1 METNLL
7 YWAVFAIIVITLL
20 VLDLG
25 VLNKRDHVMTLG
37 QSLSLS
43 LFYVTIACCFGI
55 YIHYAIG
62 VHPAHDYFTGFLLEK
77 AMSLDNIFVISIIFG
92 FFKIPLKYQ
101 HRVLFWGILGVIIL
115 RAIMISAGAA
125 LLAKFSWLLFIFGA
139 ILIVTGIKTFYLAN
153 NHSFD
158 INDMYAYKLLKKKLN
173 IYPELV
179 GNKFVVINNNKLFAT
194 PLLMALITIEFMDL
208 VFAIDSIPAI
218 FAITQDTFI
227 VYTSNIFAILG
238 LRALFFCL
246 ADIVERFKYIKYS
259 LALILILIGVKIFA
273 AHFIEIPRYIPL
285 VVTFTLLVLGVLVS
299 LMMKNK
305 ESELG

>member
-1 METNLL
+1 M
-7 YWAVFAIIVITLL
+7 
-20 VLDLG
+20 
-25 VLNKRDHVMTLG
+25 
-37 QSLSLS
+37 
-43 LFYVTIACCFGI
+43 

-62 VHPAHDYFTGFLLEK
+62 ASPAHDYFTGFLLEK
-77 AMSLDNIFVISIIFG
+77 AMSLDNIFVISIIFS

-115 RAIMISAGAA
+115 RAIMISAGAV

-139 ILIVTGIKTFYLAN
+139 ILIVTGIKTLYLAN

-158 INDMYAYKLLKKKLN
+158 INDMYVYKLLKKKLN

-179 GNKFVVINNNKLFAT
+179 GNKFIVVENSKIFAT

-218 FAITQDTFI
+218 FAITQNTFI

-273 AHFIEIPRYIPL
+273 GHFIDIPKYIPL
-285 VVTFTLLVLGVLVS
+285 VVTFVLLVLGVLVS
-299 LMMKNK
+299 LVMKNR
-305 ESELG
+305 ESKLG

>member
-1 METNLL
+1 METNSL
-7 YWAVFAIIVITLL
+7 YWAVFGTIVITLL
-20 VLDLG
+20 ILDLG

-43 LFYVTIACCFGI
+43 LFYITIACCFGM

-62 VHPAHDYFTGFLLEK
+62 ASPAHDYFTGFLLEK
-77 AMSLDNIFVISIIFG
+77 AMSLDNIFVISIIFS

-115 RAIMISAGAA
+115 RAIMISAGAV

-139 ILIVTGIKTFYLAN
+139 ILIVTGIKTLYLAN

-158 INDMYAYKLLKKKLN
+158 INDMYVYKLLKKKLN

-179 GNKFVVINNNKLFAT
+179 GNKFIVVENSKIFAT

-218 FAITQDTFI
+218 FAITQNTFI

-273 AHFIEIPRYIPL
+273 GHFIDIPKYIPL
-285 VVTFTLLVLGVLVS
+285 VVTFVLLVLGVLVS
-299 LMMKNK
+299 LVMKNR
-305 ESELG
+305 ESKLG

>member
-7 YWAVFAIIVITLL
+7 YWAVFGTIVITLL
-20 VLDLG
+20 ILDLG

-43 LFYVTIACCFGI
+43 LFYITIACCFGM

-62 VHPAHDYFTGFLLEK
+62 ASPAHDYFTGFLLEK
-77 AMSLDNIFVISIIFG
+77 AMSLDNIFVISIIFS

-115 RAIMISAGAA
+115 RAIMISAGAV

-139 ILIVTGIKTFYLAN
+139 ILIVTGIKTLYLAN

-158 INDMYAYKLLKKKLN
+158 INDMYVYKLLKKKLN

-179 GNKFVVINNNKLFAT
+179 GNKFIVVENSKVFAT

-218 FAITQDTFI
+218 FAITQNTFI

-273 AHFIEIPRYIPL
+273 GHFIDIPKYLPL
-285 VVTFTLLVLGVLVS
+285 VVTFVLLVLGVLVS
-299 LMMKNK
+299 LVMKNR
-305 ESELG
+305 ESKLG

>member
-7 YWAVFAIIVITLL
+7 YWSIFAAIVITLL
-20 VLDLG
+20 ILDLG
-25 VLNKRDHVMTLG
+25 VLNKSDHVMTLG

-43 LFYVTIACCFGI
+43 LFYITIACSFGM

-62 VHPAHDYFTGFLLEK
+62 AAPAHDYFTGFLLEK
-77 AMSLDNIFVISIIFG
+77 AMSLDNIFVISMIFG

-101 HRVLFWGILGVIIL
+101 HRVLFWGILGVIVL
-115 RAIMISAGAA
+115 RAIMIYAGAS

-139 ILIVTGIKTFYLAN
+139 VLIVTGIKTLYLVN
-153 NHSFD
+153 EHSFD
-158 INDMYAYKLLKKKLN
+158 INDMYVYKFLKKKLN
-173 IYPELV
+173 IYPKLV
-179 GNKFVVINNNKLFAT
+179 GNKFVVIQNSKVFVT
-194 PLLMALITIEFMDL
+194 PLFMALITIEFMDL

-218 FAITQDTFI
+218 FAITQNTFI

-273 AHFIEIPRYIPL
+273 GHFIDIPKYIPL
-285 VVTFTLLVLGVLVS
+285 VVTFVLLVLGVLVS
-299 LMMKNK
+299 LLMKYGENK
-305 ESELG
+305 PS

>member
-1 METNLL
+1 METTLF
-7 YWAVFAIIVITLL
+7 YWAIFGIIVITLL
-20 VLDLG
+20 ILDLG
-25 VLNKRDHVMTLG
+25 VFNKRDTVMSLG

-43 LFYVTIACCFGI
+43 LFYITIACCFGG
-55 YIHYAIG
+55 YIHYALG
-62 VHPAHDYFTGFLLEK
+62 AAPAHDYFTGFLLEK
-77 AMSLDNIFVISIIFG
+77 AMSLDNIFVISMIFS
-92 FFKIPLKYQ
+92 FFKIPIKYQ

-115 RAIMISAGAA
+115 RAIMISAGAV

-139 ILIVTGIKTFYLAN
+139 ILIITGIKTLYLVNA
-153 NHSFD
+153 HSFD
-158 INDMYAYKLLKKKLN
+158 INNVYVYKFLKKKLN

-179 GNKFVVINNNKLFAT
+179 GNKFIVVENSKVFAT

-218 FAITQDTFI
+218 FAITQNTFI

-273 AHFIEIPRYIPL
+273 THFIDIPKYIPL
-285 VVTFTLLVLGVLVS
+285 VVTFVLLVLGILVS
-299 LMMKNK
+299 LVMKNRETK
-305 ESELG
+305 

>member
-1 METNLL
+1 METNSL
-7 YWAVFAIIVITLL
+7 YWAVFGTIVITLL
-20 VLDLG
+20 ILDLG

-43 LFYVTIACCFGI
+43 LFYITIACCFGM

-62 VHPAHDYFTGFLLEK
+62 ASPAHDYFTGFLLEK
-77 AMSLDNIFVISIIFG
+77 AMSLDNIFVISIIFS

-115 RAIMISAGAA
+115 RAIMISAGAV

-139 ILIVTGIKTFYLAN
+139 ILIVTGIKTLYLAN

-158 INDMYAYKLLKKKLN
+158 INDMYVYKLLKKKIN

-179 GNKFVVINNNKLFAT
+179 GNKFIVVENSKVFAT

-218 FAITQDTFI
+218 FAITQNTFI

-273 AHFIEIPRYIPL
+273 GHFINIPKYIPL
-285 VVTFTLLVLGVLVS
+285 VVTFVLLVLGVLVS
-299 LMMKNK
+299 LVMKNR
-305 ESELG
+305 ESKLG

>member
-1 METNLL
+1 METILF
-7 YWAVFAIIVITLL
+7 YWAIFGIIVITLL

-25 VLNKRDHVMTLG
+25 VFNKRDTVMSLG

-43 LFYVTIACCFGI
+43 LFYITIACCFGG
-55 YIHYAIG
+55 YIHYALG
-62 VHPAHDYFTGFLLEK
+62 TAPAHDYFTGFLLEK
-77 AMSLDNIFVISIIFG
+77 AMSLDNIFVISMIFS
-92 FFKIPLKYQ
+92 FFKIPVKYQ

-115 RAIMISAGAA
+115 RAIMISAGAT

-139 ILIVTGIKTFYLAN
+139 ILIITGIKTLYLVN
-153 NHSFD
+153 EHSFD
-158 INDMYAYKLLKKKLN
+158 INNIYVYKFLKKKLN

-179 GNKFVVINNNKLFAT
+179 GNKFIVVENSKVFAT

-218 FAITQDTFI
+218 FAITQNTFI

-273 AHFIEIPRYIPL
+273 THFIDIPKYIPL
-285 VVTFTLLVLGVLVS
+285 VVTFVLLVLGILVS
-299 LMMKNK
+299 LVMKNK
-305 ESELG
+305 EAK